1 MDVKEVFTD
10 IRNFEGMYQVSNLGR
25 VRSCDRIIC
34 NGRFEKG
41 RIMKPCKTK
50 KGYLRIYLCK
60 DGEKYTYQIHRLVAL
75 AFIPN
80 PENKPCI
87 DHINGIKDDNNVEN
101 LRWCTNIENIHFS
114 IDNHTRHIFTPD
126 ESKCS
131 RKVAKL
137 DMNGIEIE
145 VYPSLSEAARK
156 NGIKSFT
163 KISSVCNG
171 QRKSAGGFKWQYRSD
186 KPIFIRN
193 INMKEKG
200 KSIPIAQFDLDGNL
214 VCKFNSISEA
224 QRKTNIHLNC
234 IMKSL
239 RNDSYSFN
247 GYTFRYI

>member
-1 MDVKEVFTD
+1 MDIKEVFTD
-10 IRNFEGMYQVSNLGR
+10 IHNFEGMYQVSNLGR

-41 RIMKPCKTK
+41 KIMKPCKTK
-50 KGYLRIYLCK
+50 KGYLRVYLCK
-60 DGEKYTYQIHRLVAL
+60 DGKQYTYSIHRLVAL

-80 PENKPCI
+80 PDNKPCI
-87 DHINGIKDDNNVEN
+87 DHINGIKEDNNVKN
-101 LRWCTNIENIHFS
+101 LRWCTNRENVHFS
-114 IDNHTRHIFTPD
+114 MDNNTRHIFTPD

-186 KPIFIRN
+186 MPIFIRN
-193 INMKEKG
+193 KNMKEKG
-200 KSIPIAQFDLDGNL
+200 KPIPIAQFDLDGNL
-214 VCKFNSISEA
+214 VSEFNSISEA
-224 QRKTNIHLNC
+224 QKKTNIHLTC